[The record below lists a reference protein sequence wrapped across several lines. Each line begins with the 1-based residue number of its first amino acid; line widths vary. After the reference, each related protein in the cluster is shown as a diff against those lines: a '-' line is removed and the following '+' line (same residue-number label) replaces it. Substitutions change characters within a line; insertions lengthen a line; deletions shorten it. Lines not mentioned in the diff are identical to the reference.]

1 MAIIGFHAAHEQIG
15 PAQLLTV
22 PLTIAGEQEGST
34 LLDLLHDGTTT
45 IGDGGTVEL
54 ELEGYG
60 FRWLRLHREDDGID
74 RLPNVST
81 VDVRPNRKK

>member
-22 PLTIAGEQEGST
+22 PLTVAGEQEGGT
-34 LLDLLHDGTTT
+34 LLDLLHDG
-45 IGDGGTVEL
+45 V
-54 ELEGYG
+54 
-60 FRWLRLHREDDGID
+60 D